1 MKNIYIIIA
10 VIIVLGLLVWG
21 YIKYIGKGNYGT
33 STPTQTETQTATQNT
48 VTIKNLSFTP
58 ATLEVIK
65 GDKIA
70 WTNNDTV
77 AHTVTSDNGKFE
89 SGQLAPD
96 KTFEFTFNETGTFSY
111 HCSTHPTMKAI
122 ITVK

>member
-1 MKNIYIIIA
+1 MKNLYLIIA
-10 VIIVLGLLVWG
+10 VIVVFGILVWVYFG
-21 YIKYIGKGNYGT
+21 YIRKSSNQ
-33 STPTQTETQTATQNT
+33 TPTPAQTTSVATQNT

-58 ATLEVIK
+58 ATLEVTK
-65 GDKIA
+65 GDKIT

-89 SGQLAPD
+89 SGQLAPG
-96 KTFEFTFNETGTFSY
+96 KTFEFTFNEMGTFSY
-111 HCSTHPTMKAI
+111 HCSNHPTMKAT